1 MTFSSVDI
9 RILHDGTESSVRV
22 LEINHWDDAP
32 VFFMFDLDVDSARSM
47 VKTTASFSTPHQN
60 RPLDDIYCLDVWASE
75 FIVDLTTTYFA
86 IAQTMRPI

>member
-32 VFFMFDLDVDSARSM
+32 VFFMFDLDVDSS
-47 VKTTASFSTPHQN
+47 Q
-60 RPLDDIYCLDVWASE
+60 
-75 FIVDLTTTYFA
+75 VDGENNSVFFDAPSKPAFGRYLL
-86 IAQTMRPI
+86 P